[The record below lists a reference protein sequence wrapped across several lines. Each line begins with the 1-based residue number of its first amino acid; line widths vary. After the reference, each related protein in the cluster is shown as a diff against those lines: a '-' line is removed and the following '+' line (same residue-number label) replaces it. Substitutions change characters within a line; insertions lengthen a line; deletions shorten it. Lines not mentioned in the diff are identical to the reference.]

1 MKLGKSISATLFSLA
16 LASSA
21 VFAGQGGHHNH
32 GERGMF
38 NKRMANYLQ
47 LSEQQQSQ
55 IDAILDAQKQLQ
67 PQRGQRGDMKQQ
79 LNALTHT
86 NASFDEQ
93 AARALIQEQ
102 QAKQLERKI
111 ARLHTQH
118 QIWNLLTEQQ
128 QQKLQEL
135 KQKRQSRGHH
145 KRGH

>member
-1 MKLGKSISATLFSLA
+1 MKLGKSISATLLSLA

-21 VFAGQGGHHNH
+21 VFAGQGAHHNH

-55 IDAILDAQKQLQ
+55 IEAILDAQKQLQ
-67 PQRGQRGDMKQQ
+67 PQRDQRGDMKQQ

-102 QAKQLERKI
+102 QAKQLERKV

-135 KQKRQSRGHH
+135 KEKRQSRGHH
-145 KRGH
+145 KRDH

>member
-1 MKLGKSISATLFSLA
+1 
-16 LASSA
+16 
-21 VFAGQGGHHNH
+21 
-32 GERGMF
+32 
-38 NKRMANYLQ
+38 
-47 LSEQQQSQ
+47 
-55 IDAILDAQKQLQ
+55 
-67 PQRGQRGDMKQQ
+67 MKQQ

-93 AARALIQEQ
+93 AARALIQDQ

-135 KQKRQSRGHH
+135 KEKRQSRGHH
-145 KRGH
+145 KRDH